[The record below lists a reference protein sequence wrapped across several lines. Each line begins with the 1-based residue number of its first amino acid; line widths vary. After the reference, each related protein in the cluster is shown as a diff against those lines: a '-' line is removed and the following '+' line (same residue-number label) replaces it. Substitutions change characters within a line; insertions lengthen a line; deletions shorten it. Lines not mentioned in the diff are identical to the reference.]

1 MTVSGESISETAQ
14 RDVVA
19 DVLADIVAVTRTGS
33 VAYGRTRLS
42 GPWSIA
48 FAPRSIATVH
58 VVTTGACY
66 LTPDGGESIL
76 LAQGDVALLPS
87 GIGHVVSDAVGR
99 PPRSFE
105 EVFGGTIEGMSR
117 ADLVLEGEGP
127 ITGMLCGAYLL
138 ERAPRHPFTESL
150 PAVVHIT
157 AGQARGSSLAAALD
171 LLAAEV
177 DGDSTGSPAVVAS
190 LLDLLFV
197 YVLRSWLVTRAG
209 AAEGWARALRDPAV
223 GTTLALVHGD
233 PGRPWTVQAL
243 AQAVGV
249 PQSGFSRRFTTLTG
263 QTPMAY
269 VTAWRMTVAARLLR
283 EGPAPLRRIARE
295 VGYDSEFA
303 FARAFKR
310 VVGQPPG
317 HYRAAHRPER

>member
-1 MTVSGESISETAQ
+1 MTVSANSISDTAP
-14 RDVVA
+14 RDAVA
-19 DVLADIVAVTRTGS
+19 DVLADIVAATRTGS
-33 VAYGRTRLS
+33 VAYGRARLS

-48 FAPRSIATVH
+48 FPPRSIATVH
-58 VVTTGACY
+58 VVTTGAYY
-66 LTPDGGESIL
+66 LTPDGGEPIL

-99 PPRSFE
+99 RARPFE
-105 EVFGGTIEGMSR
+105 EVFGGTLEGMSR
-117 ADLVLEGEGP
+117 ADLAVEGDGP
-127 ITGMLCGAYLL
+127 VTALLCGAYLL
-138 ERAPRHPFTESL
+138 EQTPRHPFTASL

-157 AGQARGSSLAAALD
+157 AGQARGTGLAAALG

-177 DGDSTGSPAVVAS
+177 DGDSPGAPAVVAS

-197 YVLRSWLVTRAG
+197 YVLRSWLVTRSG
-209 AAEGWARALRDPAV
+209 GAEGWAKALRDPMV
-223 GTTLALVHGD
+223 GAALALVHGA

-243 AQAVGV
+243 AQAVGT
-249 PQSGFSRRFTTLTG
+249 PQAGFSRRFTALTG

-283 EGPAPLRRIARE
+283 EGPQPLRRIARE

-310 VVGQPPG
+310 VVGQAPG
-317 HYRAAHRPER
+317 RYRAAHRRH